1 MPIGEFWL
9 RFRFVDWFAE
19 KLTDIEQWGSSCW
32 CHQQEWDDRV
42 KVICNEKGRLL
53 PWALEYSQAAFAAML
68 DEANNWT
75 EAFWNDRRLFTI
87 SIIGCVSD
95 TVARGRIKLA
105 YLSKTPYIFRDLV
118 YLWASG
124 RRFSVNS
131 TRLIL
136 QS

>member
-32 CHQQEWDDRV
+32 CHQQEWDGRV

-53 PWALEYSQAAFAAML
+53 PWALEYSEAAFAAML

-75 EAFWNDRRLFTI
+75 EAVWNDRRLFTI

-105 YLSKTPYIFRDLV
+105 YLGKIPNIFSRLGLFVGVREEIFRQFDE
-118 YLWASG
+118 ADPAK
-124 RRFSVNS
+124 
-131 TRLIL
+131 
-136 QS
+136 

>member
-1 MPIGEFWL
+1 MSIGEFWL

-105 YLSKTPYIFRDLV
+105 YLGKIPYIFRDLV

>member
-68 DEANNWT
+68 DEANKWT
-75 EAFWNDRRLFTI
+75 AAFWNDRRLFTI
-87 SIIGCVSD
+87 SIIGCV
-95 TVARGRIKLA
+95 
-105 YLSKTPYIFRDLV
+105 
-118 YLWASG
+118 
-124 RRFSVNS
+124 
-131 TRLIL
+131 IL
-136 QS
+136 LPEDESNLLT